1 METKEK
7 NNAKSNDAK
16 LAKLK
21 VYVINGEYQKIDE
34 WFEKNKISENQK
46 LEDYIVGKLLSL
58 KENPFLSFK
67 KTLEYNIKQLN
78 FEKTETEI
86 AILKNLSFEN
96 QLKLLFYSDKINP
109 IKSDHFKVI
118 KITHENRK
126 ILESNK
132 KISSLVTIK
141 FATEDFIEIDKIQE
155 ALGFNVMNQKVDMV
169 TFCYDVDSYIYE
181 ANLPISKPIF
191 SPKYDIIF
199 NYSEEKQ
206 KFLEERNI
214 ALPTIEEAN
223 SLYYEMKEALKKNAS
238 FSVFVS
244 NEYLGKELDKSFK
257 KYEVLKLNLD
267 LENELKIK
275 NNTKKKIKI

>member
-96 QLKLLFYSDKINP
+96 QLKLLFCSDKINP